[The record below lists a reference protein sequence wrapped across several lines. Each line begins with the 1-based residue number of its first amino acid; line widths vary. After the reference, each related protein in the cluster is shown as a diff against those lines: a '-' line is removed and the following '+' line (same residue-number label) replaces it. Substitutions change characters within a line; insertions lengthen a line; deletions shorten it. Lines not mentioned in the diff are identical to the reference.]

1 MYHREQLLNKRCFIA
16 LMLAQNTIMA
26 CVIQRKKS
34 VIASS
39 SCLCAPLSS
48 SVILCTD
55 VFVCVR
61 SNCVYAWVCAP
72 VLQGMLQKLSQ
83 QAVAQHENKRGR

>member
-16 LMLAQNTIMA
+16 WMLAQNTIMA
-26 CVIQRKKS
+26 CVSQRKKS

-61 SNCVYAWVCAP
+61 SNCVRCVRMGVCAC
-72 VLQGMLQKLSQ
+72 LAGDAAEAFTAGSCST
-83 QAVAQHENKRGR
+83 